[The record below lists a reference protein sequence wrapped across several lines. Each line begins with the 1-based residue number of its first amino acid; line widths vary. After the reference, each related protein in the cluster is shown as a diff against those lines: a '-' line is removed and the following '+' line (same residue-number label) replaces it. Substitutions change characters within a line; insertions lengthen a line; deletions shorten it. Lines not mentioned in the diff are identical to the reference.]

1 MGEYLQCVCETVSMY
16 SACVFTVCVFIFSPF
31 PSEHLGQVCS
41 VSGSLFLNSSPFF
54 FHLYGLADTGLE
66 NSCKGVASTGM
77 QLLILL
83 AISCKRVASRG
94 MQLLVLLA
102 KSWKGRLA
110 EESDY

>member
-1 MGEYLQCVCETVSMY
+1 MLVYLLCVYLYLAPFRVNILGRY
-16 SACVFTVCVFIFSPF
+16 VVCPGLS
-31 PSEHLGQVCS
+31 
-41 VSGSLFLNSSPFF
+41 FLNSSPFF
-54 FHLYGLADTGLE
+54 VHLYGLADTGLA
-66 NSCKGVASTGM
+66 NSCTGVASTGM

-83 AISCKRVASRG
+83 AISCKSVASRG

>member
-1 MGEYLQCVCETVSMY
+1 MNILGRYVVCPGL
-16 SACVFTVCVFIFSPF
+16 F
-31 PSEHLGQVCS
+31 
-41 VSGSLFLNSSPFF
+41 FLNSSPFF
-54 FHLYGLADTGLE
+54 SHLYGLADTGLA
-66 NSCKGVASTGM
+66 NSCTGVASTGMQLLILLAISCKGVASTGM

-83 AISCKRVASRG
+83 AISWKSVASRG